1 MQEFFVSKAEDSDF
15 ANVCTTKSLC
25 PIYVPIKY
33 AYVQNCKLRRAS
45 YCLPVGV
52 FGLVEGVAER
62 KSSGAGRKFK
72 KVTFERTF

>member
-1 MQEFFVSKAEDSDF
+1 M
-15 ANVCTTKSLC
+15 
-25 PIYVPIKY
+25 
-33 AYVQNCKLRRAS
+33 
-45 YCLPVGV
+45 PVGV